1 MVIMSRYID
10 ERVKA
15 QLQPVLASL
24 VKPVKIVFFTQK
36 NACSHCLEQEELLRE
51 LSALSTKIT
60 VEVYDFVLNGDEVM
74 NYKVDKIPATAVV
87 GKRDFGIRFY
97 GLTVGYEF
105 TSLLQ
110 DIVMVST
117 ERTGLD
123 PRLEIL
129 AKTIAASVHLQ
140 IMVTLTCPHCQKMV
154 QVEHQLAFLNDNIRA
169 DMVELTEFPYLV
181 QRYNVTGTPKTIINE
196 LYSFVGAVPV
206 EQAYLEILK
215 AVNPQEYQHIEKEM
229 TQA

>member
-1 MVIMSRYID
+1 MVTWLFS
-10 ERVKA
+10 KKSTSA
-15 QLQPVLASL
+15 
-24 VKPVKIVFFTQK
+24 
-36 NACSHCLEQEELLRE
+36 NACSNCLEQEELLRE

-129 AKTIAASVHLQ
+129 VKTIAASVHLQ
-140 IMVTLTCPHCQKMV
+140 IMVTLTCPHCQKWFK
-154 QVEHQLAFLNDNIRA
+154 L
-169 DMVELTEFPYLV
+169 
-181 QRYNVTGTPKTIINE
+181 
-196 LYSFVGAVPV
+196 
-206 EQAYLEILK
+206 
-215 AVNPQEYQHIEKEM
+215 HISLRF
-229 TQA
+229 